1 MALKKQTRDKLP
13 MKAFK
18 FGCHE
23 PTTNRNA
30 ALEQLFFANQFR
42 NKLVEKTKLL
52 KDQEKALLRERAR
65 RRGEVVEKE
74 SLTAAQVD
82 YATLSFFS
90 TDRSA

>member
-1 MALKKQTRDKLP
+1 MADPFLAEIPGMSDEKIGRCLEFAQKIRQAITQQSRSKVRGLP
-13 MKAFK
+13 K
-18 FGCHE
+18 H
-23 PTTNRNA
+23 
-30 ALEQLFFANQFR
+30 
-42 NKLVEKTKLL
+42 L